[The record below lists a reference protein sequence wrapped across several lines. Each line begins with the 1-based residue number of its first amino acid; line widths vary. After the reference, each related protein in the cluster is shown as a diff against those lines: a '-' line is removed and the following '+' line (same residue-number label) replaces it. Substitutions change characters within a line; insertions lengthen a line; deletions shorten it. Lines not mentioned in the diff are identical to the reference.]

1 MSTLSFTLRDSAT
14 MLRRDARH
22 SLRNLSMTLSGL
34 LTPIVTLVLF
44 VYVFGG
50 TLGAGLGGVVH
61 GGAYINYVAP
71 GIILMTVG
79 SGCATTAINL
89 CMDMNEGIIAR
100 FRTMAISRASVLTG
114 QVLGSLIRTM
124 ISVGL
129 VIGVALLIGFRPSAG
144 PVAWIAALG
153 VIALFT
159 LALTWMGV
167 VFGLVGKTP
176 AGANSL
182 SLIFQLLLPFT
193 SSAFVRPDSMPVGVR
208 WFAEYQPFTPVID
221 TLRGL
226 LLGTPIGN
234 SAILAVAWCCFLTLL
249 GYLWHERS
257 TTATPHGKKAER
269 TAAAPMRDCASSVAS
284 RRGRPYGGSL
294 SGTGMEGREISR
306 SRPMIDDM
314 FLKQTG
320 RS

>member
-124 ISVGL
+124 ITIGL

-159 LALTWMGV
+159 LALTWMSV

-182 SLIFQLLLPFT
+182 SLIFQLLLFT
-193 SSAFVRPDSMPVGVR
+193 SSALVRPDSMSGGVR

-234 SAILAVAWCCFLTLL
+234 SAVLAVAWCAGLTLL
-249 GYLWHERS
+249 GYLWARAVYNRNS
-257 TTATPHGKKAER
+257 AR
-269 TAAAPMRDCASSVAS
+269 
-284 RRGRPYGGSL
+284 
-294 SGTGMEGREISR
+294 
-306 SRPMIDDM
+306 
-314 FLKQTG
+314 
-320 RS
+320 

>member
-1 MSTLSFTLRDSAT
+1 MSNLSFALRDSAT
-14 MLRRDARH
+14 MLRRDVRH
-22 SLRNLSMTLSGL
+22 SLRRLSMTLSGL
-34 LTPIVTLVLF
+34 LTPIVMLVLF

-50 TLGAGLGGVVH
+50 AMGAGLGGVVH
-61 GGAYINYVAP
+61 GGTYIDYVAP
-71 GIILMTVG
+71 GIIILTVA

-89 CMDMNEGIIAR
+89 CMDMSEGIIAR

-124 ISVGL
+124 VSVGL
-129 VIGVALLIGFRPSAG
+129 VTGVALLMGFRPTAN

-153 VIALFT
+153 LIALLT
-159 LALTWMGV
+159 LAVTWMGV

-182 SLIFQLLLPFT
+182 ALIFLLLLFT

-234 SAILAVAWCCFLTLL
+234 SVVLAVAWCIGLTLV
-249 GYLWHERS
+249 GYLWAR
-257 TTATPHGKKAER
+257 A
-269 TAAAPMRDCASSVAS
+269 VYN
-284 RRGRPYGGSL
+284 RGPV
-294 SGTGMEGREISR
+294 
-306 SRPMIDDM
+306 
-314 FLKQTG
+314 K
-320 RS
+320 

>member
-1 MSTLSFTLRDSAT
+1 MSTLSYTLRDSAT
-14 MLRRDARH
+14 MLRRDVRH
-22 SLRNLSMTLSGL
+22 SLRNLTMTLSGL
-34 LTPIVTLVLF
+34 LTPIVMMLLF

-50 TLGAGLGGVVH
+50 MMGAGLGGVTHSGTYV
-61 GGAYINYVAP
+61 NYVAP
-71 GIILMTVG
+71 AIILMTVG

-89 CMDMNEGIIAR
+89 CMDMSEGIIAR

-114 QVLGSLIRTM
+114 QVLGSLIRT
-124 ISVGL
+124 L
-129 VIGVALLIGFRPSAG
+129 VTIVLVTGIALLVGFRPTTSL
-144 PVAWIAALG
+144 VAWIAALG

-159 LALTWMGV
+159 FALTWMGV

-193 SSAFVRPDSMPVGVR
+193 SSAFVRPDSMPVGIR

-234 SAILAVAWCCFLTLL
+234 SAILAVAWCVVLALL
-249 GYLWHERS
+249 GYLWARAIYNRNS
-257 TTATPHGKKAER
+257 IPGSAT
-269 TAAAPMRDCASSVAS
+269 
-284 RRGRPYGGSL
+284 
-294 SGTGMEGREISR
+294 
-306 SRPMIDDM
+306 
-314 FLKQTG
+314 
-320 RS
+320 